1 MATRDDF
8 PVSALADA
16 YNLGSWE
23 SVEML
28 PGGKRDHY
36 RLIAGSGEYAI
47 TRYHRSKTSADMHFE
62 HELVRHL
69 RDNGFPAPVVVPT
82 VSGDTCAALDG
93 DLYSVAVFVD
103 GSGYEAGNAE
113 HLRESARALAEYHRI
128 SASFRPLSSRS
139 QEPFLNEILRERLT
153 KMPPPEAISNFAD
166 AYVDHDL
173 QIPDLLESLFYAL
186 EKSEEVLGLLDR
198 LYPELPLLTIHGSC
212 RSRSAVFS
220 GDRLIT
226 MMDYD
231 RARYEARIL
240 DLAIALHDFAKVFG
254 ERGSPDFK
262 VPLDLEIVSEFF
274 GAYLQANPLE
284 LGEVV
289 ALPALLAA
297 IPLKRAIGKYRS
309 MIEEERVSQGHVR
322 KTARRSPA
330 CAGWNPTERSCGR
343 RCGAHRRPPRKER

>member
-1 MATRDDF
+1 
-8 PVSALADA
+8 
-16 YNLGSWE
+16 
-23 SVEML
+23 
-28 PGGKRDHY
+28 
-36 RLIAGSGEYAI
+36 
-47 TRYHRSKTSADMHFE
+47 
-62 HELVRHL
+62 
-69 RDNGFPAPVVVPT
+69 
-82 VSGDTCAALDG
+82 
-93 DLYSVAVFVD
+93 
-103 GSGYEAGNAE
+103 
-113 HLRESARALAEYHRI
+113 
-128 SASFRPLSSRS
+128 LSSRS

-166 AYVDHDL
+166 AYADHDL

-186 EKSEEVLGLLDR
+186 EKGEEVLGHLDR
-198 LYPELPLLTIHGSC
+198 LYPELPLLTIHGGC
-212 RSRSAVFS
+212 RRGSTLFS

-322 KTARRSPA
+322 KTAQEVARVRWMESH
-330 CAGWNPTERSCGR
+330 G
-343 RCGAHRRPPRKER
+343 KELRTLLWCTPQTAS

>member
-1 MATRDDF
+1 VATRDDF

-16 YNLGSWE
+16 YDLGPWE

-28 PGGKRDHY
+28 PKGKSDHY

-47 TRYHRSKTSADMHFE
+47 RRSHRSKTSADMRFE
-62 HELVRHL
+62 HELVAHL
-69 RDNGFPAPVVVPT
+69 RDSGFPAPVVVPT
-82 VSGDTCAALDG
+82 VSGDTCAAVDG
-93 DLYSVAVFVD
+93 DLYSVSVFVD

-113 HLRESARALAEYHRI
+113 HLRESARALAEYHQI
-128 SASFRPLSSRS
+128 SASFRPLSRS

-153 KMPPPEAISNFAD
+153 EMPPPEAISDFAD
-166 AYVDHDL
+166 AYADHDL

-198 LYPELPLLTIHGSC
+198 LYPELPLLTIHGGC
-212 RSRSAVFS
+212 RRGSALFS

-226 MMDYD
+226 MLDFD
-231 RARYEARIL
+231 SARYEARVL
-240 DLAIALHDFAKVFG
+240 DLAIALQDFAKVFG

-262 VPLDLEIVSEFF
+262 VPLDLEVVSEYF

-284 LGEVV
+284 LAEVV

-297 IPLKRAIGKYRS
+297 RPLKRAIGKYRS
-309 MIEEERVSQGHVR
+309 MIEEARVSQGHLS
-322 KTARRSPA
+322 KTAQEVARVRWLEAHGQELRRLLWGTPQAAS
-330 CAGWNPTERSCGR
+330 
-343 RCGAHRRPPRKER
+343 

>member
-1 MATRDDF
+1 LITRDEL

-16 YNLGSWE
+16 YDLGPWE
-23 SVEML
+23 SIEML
-28 PGGKRDHY
+28 PGDKSDHY

-47 TRYHRSKTSADMHFE
+47 RRSHRSKTSADMRFE

-82 VSGDTCAALDG
+82 VSGDTFAAVDG
-93 DLYSVAVFVD
+93 DLYSVSVFVD

-153 KMPPPEAISNFAD
+153 KMPPPEAICDFAD
-166 AYVDHDL
+166 AYADHDL

-186 EKSEEVLGLLDR
+186 EKSEEVLVLLDR

-212 RSRSAVFS
+212 RRRSAIFS

-226 MMDYD
+226 MMDFD
-231 RARYEARIL
+231 SARYEARIL

-274 GAYLQANPLE
+274 SAYLQAIPLE
-284 LGEVV
+284 LAEVV

-297 IPLKRAIGKYRS
+297 RPLKRAIDKYRS
-309 MIEEERVSQGHVR
+309 MIEEARVSQGHVR
-322 KTARRSPA
+322 KTAQEVARVRWLEA
-330 CAGWNPTERSCGR
+330 HGWELRTALWGTPQAAS
-343 RCGAHRRPPRKER
+343 